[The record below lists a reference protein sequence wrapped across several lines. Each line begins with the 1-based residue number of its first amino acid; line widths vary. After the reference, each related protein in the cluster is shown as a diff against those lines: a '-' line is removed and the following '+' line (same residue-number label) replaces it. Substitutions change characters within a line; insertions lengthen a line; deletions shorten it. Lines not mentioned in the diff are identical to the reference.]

1 MEYNG
6 LEVVITYK
14 RIKHLN
20 ARVRDNRILISAPF
34 FTSDK
39 EIERFINS
47 ISKRLDKR
55 INNQVK
61 TDENVMYLW
70 GKKYNVIQ
78 IESNEENKIIFMED
92 MAYVFYR
99 IDPKEVIDD
108 YYKKETLD
116 KINYIAIKYK
126 ELMSKEKILFSKI
139 SIKKLTSRWGS
150 CNVRTKNITINSNL
164 AKYDPLCLE
173 YVFCHE
179 IAHIKYHN
187 HSKSFHD
194 FIYSYFEYEKQA
206 RKELKKYY

>member
-6 LEVVITYK
+6 LEVIITYK
-14 RIKHLN
+14 KIKHLN

-34 FTSDK
+34 FTTDK
-39 EIERFINS
+39 EIEKFIDA

-55 INNQVK
+55 INNQVNI
-61 TDENVMYLW
+61 DPNIMYLW
-70 GKKYNVIQ
+70 GNKYNIVK

-92 MAYVFYR
+92 IAYVFYK
-99 IDPKEVIDD
+99 DDYLKVIDE
-108 YYKKETLD
+108 YYMKETLD
-116 KINYIAIKYK
+116 KINIIARKYK
-126 ELMSKEKILFSKI
+126 ELMLEEKILFNKI

-164 AKYDPLCLE
+164 AKYDPLCIE

-194 FIYSYFEYEKQA
+194 FIYSYFKYEKQA